1 MKHFFC
7 LNKLSLVILFLFI
20 TISSFG
26 QRPQNIP
33 KFVLSGLVIDQETEQ
48 PLEYATITLKNERR
62 PEMLQ
67 GGITDVNGRFSFE
80 VDPGKYDINAEY
92 ISFKTITKKEVLI
105 RSNTDLGTIR
115 MEMEPKADIFTTKET
130 MTDEIGEGRKI
141 RE

>member
-67 GGITDVNGRFSFE
+67 GGITDVNGRFPLKLTPE
-80 VDPGKYDINAEY
+80 N
-92 ISFKTITKKEVLI
+92 TI
-105 RSNTDLGTIR
+105 
-115 MEMEPKADIFTTKET
+115 
-130 MTDEIGEGRKI
+130 
-141 RE
+141 